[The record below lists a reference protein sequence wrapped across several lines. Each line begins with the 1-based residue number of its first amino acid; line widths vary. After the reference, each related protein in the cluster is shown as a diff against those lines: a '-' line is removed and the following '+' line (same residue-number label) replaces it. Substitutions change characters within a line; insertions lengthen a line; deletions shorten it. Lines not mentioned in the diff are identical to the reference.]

1 MQFWNELEGQTID
14 RLYPLRRLVRS
25 EGRSA
30 WFETAVGEESSTPAT
45 ISLTEALTDADE
57 VTARLKAAQNL
68 KHPNL
73 VSITNVGQVRVDN
86 TLIVYAVMEHIEQSL
101 SDVLQT
107 QTLTVDEGREVAEAL
122 VGALTAI
129 HQKGMSHGHVEAASV
144 LATEETVK
152 LRSDC
157 LQNNAAGQ
165 AEDVAGIGT
174 TLFHAFTQRKALT
187 ATDAQINRIP
197 APFAEIIR
205 NSFARRWTLGQIANA
220 LKPGVPIAQ
229 AASPAPAPVR
239 PSAPAPAP
247 VRPPVPASV
256 RPAAAAPVRPPS
268 PPQPPATPEHDP
280 IVVKVVDPAAPS
292 YRPATAPAGMGRRL
306 ATEDDEPLAAQRKP
320 IVLYGALAVV
330 VLAILAWLFW
340 PKSAQAPTNVTNPQT
355 AAQPATPPPAP
366 APAPLPPKPT
376 ATKKAAP
383 AKPAPAKTSP
393 VDRQTASAAPSG
405 ERTIWRVVVYT
416 YRSQKL
422 AEEKATQITGKYPD
436 LSASVYSPAG
446 HSDTYLVIVGGAM
459 DRQHSF
465 DMRAKALRDGM
476 PGDTYARNFSQ

>member
-1 MQFWNELEGQTID
+1 M
-14 RLYPLRRLVRS
+14 RS

-30 WFETAVGEESSTPAT
+30 WFETATGEELNIPAT

-73 VSITNVGQVRVDN
+73 VSVAKVGQVQVDN

-101 SDVLQT
+101 SDVLQS
-107 QTLTVDEGREVAEAL
+107 QTLTTDEGREVAEAL

-157 LQNNAAGQ
+157 LQTNTAGQ
-165 AEDVAGIGT
+165 ADDVAGIGT

-205 NSFARRWTLGQIANA
+205 NSFARRWTLPQIANA
-220 LKPGVPIAQ
+220 LKPGQPVAQ
-229 AASPAPAPVR
+229 AVAPAPGSPSGTGTGSVR
-239 PSAPAPAP
+239 PSARLPVRSPAP
-247 VRPPVPASV
+247 
-256 RPAAAAPVRPPS
+256 PPS
-268 PPQPPATPEHDP
+268 HLAMPEHEP

-292 YRPATAPAGMGRRL
+292 YRPAAAPPGVERPLPL
-306 ATEDDEPLAAQRKP
+306 ATEDDEPLAARRKP
-320 IVLYGALAVV
+320 LALYGASAVV
-330 VLAILAWLFW
+330 VLAIIAWLFW
-340 PKSAQAPTNVTNPQT
+340 PKPAQAPTNVPNPQT
-355 AAQPATPPPAP
+355 AAQPATPPPVAAP
-366 APAPLPPKPT
+366 APAPP
-376 ATKKAAP
+376 P
-383 AKPAPAKTSP
+383 AKPAPAKKAATVKP
-393 VDRQTASAAPSG
+393 TPADRQTASAAGPK

-422 AEEKATQITGKYPD
+422 AEEKASQISGKYPD
-436 LSASVYSPAG
+436 LSASVSALPA
-446 HSDTYLVIVGGAM
+446 IVTLTWSSSGAPWTVST
-459 DRQHSF
+459 RLTCAPKRSVTVCP
-465 DMRAKALRDGM
+465 RILM
-476 PGDTYARNFSQ
+476 PGISRSRGFSFTRRRLATDI

>member
-30 WFETAVGEESSTPAT
+30 WFETITGEEEGTPTT

-57 VTARLKAAQNL
+57 VTARLKAAQSL

-73 VSITNVGQVRVDN
+73 VSITKVGEARLDN

-107 QTLTVDEGREVAEAL
+107 QTLTPEEGREVAEAL

-157 LQNNAAGQ
+157 LQITAAGQ
-165 AEDVAGIGT
+165 AEDVAAIGT

-220 LKPGVPIAQ
+220 LKPGQPAIP
-229 AASPAPAPVR
+229 PAPAPVSS
-239 PSAPAPAP
+239 PIPPPVPPPAPAP
-247 VRPPVPASV
+247 LPPQAKPAH
-256 RPAAAAPVRPPS
+256 APV
-268 PPQPPATPEHDP
+268 
-280 IVVKVVDPAAPS
+280 VVKVVDPKAPIA
-292 YRPATAPAGMGRRL
+292 YRPVSAGAS
-306 ATEDDEPLAAQRKP
+306 ATEDVEPVRRKP
-320 IVLYGALAVV
+320 FALYGALAVV
-330 VLAILAWLFW
+330 VLAIIGWLLLRS
-340 PKSAQAPTNVTNPQT
+340 PSAPAPAGGTVPQT
-355 AAQPATPPPAP
+355 ATQPTTPPPAPATATPPPAP
-366 APAPLPPKPT
+366 TKPAASPRVRPTAPAATPT
-376 ATKKAAP
+376 
-383 AKPAPAKTSP
+383 
-393 VDRQTASAAPSG
+393 

-416 YRSQKL
+416 YRSQKMAQDRVSL
-422 AEEKATQITGKYPD
+422 ISGKYPD
-436 LSASVYSPAG
+436 LNASVFNPAG
-446 HSDTYLVIVGGAM
+446 KSDVYLVVVGGAM
-459 DRQHSF
+459 DRQQSF
-465 DMRAKALRDGM
+465 EMRAKALRDGM
-476 PGDTYARNFSQ
+476 PADTYARNFSQ

>member
-30 WFETAVGEESSTPAT
+30 WFETATGEELNNPAT

-73 VSITNVGQVRVDN
+73 VSITKVGQVKVDN

-107 QTLTVDEGREVAEAL
+107 QTLTADEGREVAEAL

-157 LQNNAAGQ
+157 LQTSAAGQ

-205 NSFARRWTLGQIANA
+205 NSFARRWTLPQIANA
-220 LKPGVPIAQ
+220 LKPGQPA
-229 AASPAPAPVR
+229 APAV
-239 PSAPAPAP
+239 APAP
-247 VRPPVPASV
+247 VRPPAPAPPPV
-256 RPAAAAPVRPPS
+256 RQSAPPPVRPPA
-268 PPQPPATPEHDP
+268 PPSHLAAPEHEP

-292 YRPATAPAGMGRRL
+292 YRPATPPPGVERPRPL
-306 ATEDDEPLAAQRKP
+306 ATEDDEPAAARRKP
-320 IVLYGALAVV
+320 LALYGGLAVV

-340 PKSAQAPTNVTNPQT
+340 PKPAQAPTNVPNSQT
-355 AAQPATPPPAP
+355 AAQPATPPPAAAP
-366 APAPLPPKPT
+366 APAPP
-376 ATKKAAP
+376 P
-383 AKPAPAKTSP
+383 AKPAPAKKSAAAKP
-393 VDRQTASAAPSG
+393 APADRQTGSATGPK

-422 AEEKATQITGKYPD
+422 AEEKASQITGKYPD
-436 LSASVYSPAG
+436 LSASVFSPPG
-446 HSDTYLVIVGGAM
+446 HGDTYLVIVGGAM

-476 PGDTYARNFSQ
+476 PGDTYARNFAE

>member
-30 WFETAVGEESSTPAT
+30 WFETATGEELSTPAT

-73 VSITNVGQVRVDN
+73 VSITQVGQVKVDN

-107 QTLTVDEGREVAEAL
+107 QTLTPDEGREVAEAL
-122 VGALTAI
+122 VGSLTAI

-157 LQNNAAGQ
+157 LQTTAAGQ

-205 NSFARRWTLGQIANA
+205 NSFARRWTLAQIANA
-220 LKPGVPIAQ
+220 LKPGQPVAQ
-229 AASPAPAPVR
+229 A
-239 PSAPAPAP
+239 
-247 VRPPVPASV
+247 VP
-256 RPAAAAPVRPPS
+256 AAPVRPPAPAS
-268 PPQPPATPEHDP
+268 VRPSAPPPVRPPAPPPHLATPEHEP
-280 IVVKVVDPAAPS
+280 IVVKVVDPATPL
-292 YRPATAPAGMGRRL
+292 YRPATPPPVPEKPL
-306 ATEDDEPLAAQRKP
+306 YVATLDDEPVVAQRKP
-320 IVLYGALAVV
+320 LVLYGALAVV
-330 VLAILAWLFW
+330 VLAIVAWLFW
-340 PKSAQAPTNVTNPQT
+340 PKSTQAPTNETTAQT
-355 AAQPATPPPAP
+355 AAQPATPPPAVAP
-366 APAPLPPKPT
+366 APAAPPAKP
-376 ATKKAAP
+376 APAKKAAP
-383 AKPAPAKTSP
+383 AKPAPA
-393 VDRQTASAAPSG
+393 DAHTASGATPK

-422 AEEKATQITGKYPD
+422 AEEKASEITGKYPD
-436 LSASVYSPAG
+436 LSASVFTPAG

-459 DRQHSF
+459 DRPHSF

-476 PGDTYARNFSQ
+476 PEDTYARNFSQ

>member
-30 WFETAVGEESSTPAT
+30 WFETATGEELSTPAT

-57 VTARLKAAQNL
+57 VTARLRAAQNL

-107 QTLTVDEGREVAEAL
+107 QTLTADEGREVAEAL

-157 LQNNAAGQ
+157 LQTTAAGQ

-205 NSFARRWTLGQIANA
+205 NSFARRWTLAQIANA
-220 LKPGVPIAQ
+220 LKPGPPVAQ
-229 AASPAPAPVR
+229 AVPAAAVRPPAPAR
-239 PSAPAPAP
+239 PSAPAP
-247 VRPPVPASV
+247 VRPPAP
-256 RPAAAAPVRPPS
+256 PPVRPPA
-268 PPQPPATPEHDP
+268 PATPEHDP

-292 YRPATAPAGMGRRL
+292 YRPATPPPGAGRPL
-306 ATEDDEPLAAQRKP
+306 PLAPEAAEPVTAQRRP
-320 IVLYGALAVV
+320 LMLYGALAVV
-330 VLAILAWLFW
+330 VLAIIGWLFW
-340 PKSAQAPTNVTNPQT
+340 PKSAQAPTNGTTAQT
-355 AAQPATPPPAP
+355 DNQPATPPPAA
-366 APAPLPPKPT
+366 APTPVTP
-376 ATKKAAP
+376 P
-383 AKPAPAKTSP
+383 AKPAPAKKPAPPKPAP
-393 VDRQTASAAPSG
+393 VDQHTASASAPK

-422 AEEKATQITGKYPD
+422 ATDKASEITGKYPD
-436 LSASVYSPAG
+436 LSASVFSPRG
-446 HSDTYLVIVGGAM
+446 NGDTYLVIVGGAM
-459 DRQHSF
+459 DRQQSF